1 MEPLETTH
9 TMENRFS
16 HEKLEIISKT
26 NVGRKSNKTSF
37 FLKTFCYKY
46 LGYSAYVFA
55 HGRAPR

>member
-9 TMENRFS
+9 TMANRFS

-37 FLKTFCYKY
+37 FLKTLMTFIWDYGIWVLY
-46 LGYSAYVFA
+46 GSFR
-55 HGRAPR
+55 H